1 MSEHEIDDLIRELQ
15 NNSVELYSFVSENA
29 EDLTDDEID
38 NLVDDFGGDPLSLRE
53 FVVNVLGG

>member
-1 MSEHEIDDLIRELQ
+1 MSEQEIDDLIRELQ

-53 FVVNVLGG
+53 FVVNVLEG